1 MVFDSP
7 QSVSRRSF
15 MRILGVASAAT
26 TLPAFA
32 AIQSGAPAEKQ
43 HSAHHGGADT
53 AAAGKSRVLPP
64 NAVILSANENP
75 LGPSQS
81 ALTALYSTA
90 QQGGR
95 YHREE
100 FAKTLAVFNDI
111 YGLKRTYT
119 AIYPGSCLPID
130 MALLSNIGPDKP
142 LIYGDP
148 SYEQGPAAAL
158 RAKAPHFAIPLTATH
173 AHDVK
178 AMVKAHP
185 SAGAYYI
192 VNPNNPTGT
201 ITPREDIVWLLK
213 NKPAGSVVVVDEA
226 YLHFSKEDSVL
237 DLVAKDE
244 DLIVVHTFSKIY
256 GMAGIRVGV
265 VAARPDLMEKFAKI
279 SPPGRTPLVS
289 IASAAAARSSLLDKD
304 LIPQRRKI
312 NTDIREETIEFLSKR
327 GHQVLA
333 GSQANMFM
341 VDVKRPGGEFQQA
354 MLNENVAIGR
364 TWAAM
369 PTYVRVTVGT
379 KEEMAKFQA
388 AFIKC
393 IDIAPGSVA
402 HSVPRNPIF
411 QLPTELYRMS

>member
-1 MVFDSP
+1 MAFDS
-7 QSVSRRSF
+7 QQGVSRRSF
-15 MRILGVASAAT
+15 MRILGAATAAT

-32 AIQSGAPAEKQ
+32 ATQSGAVIGEQPA
-43 HSAHHGGADT
+43 AHRGAADT
-53 AAAGKSRVLPP
+53 ADPELRVLPP
-64 NAVILSANENP
+64 DAVILSANENP
-75 LGPSQS
+75 LGPAQS
-81 ALTALYSTA
+81 ALDALYSAAKT
-90 QQGGR
+90 GGR

-100 FAKTLAVFNDI
+100 LTKTLTAFNNI
-111 YGLKRTYT
+111 YGLKRAYT

-142 LIYGDP
+142 LVYGDP
-148 SYEQGPAAAL
+148 SYEQGPAAAV
-158 RAKAPHFAIPLTATH
+158 RAKAPHFAVPLTANY
-173 AHDVK
+173 AYDVN

-185 SAGAYYI
+185 SPGAYYI

-237 DLVAKDE
+237 DLVAQDQ
-244 DLIVVHTFSKIY
+244 DLIVVQTFSKIF

-265 VAARPDLMEKFAKI
+265 VAARPDLMEKFATI

-289 IASAAAARSSLLDKD
+289 ITSAAAARASLLDKD

-312 NTDIREETIEFLSKR
+312 NTDVREETLEFLTKR
-327 GHQVLA
+327 GHPIVA

-341 VDVKRPGGEFQQA
+341 VDVKRPGGEFQRA
-354 MLNENVAIGR
+354 MLKENVAIGR
-364 TWAAM
+364 TWPVM

-379 KEEMAKFQA
+379 REEMTKFQS
-388 AFIKC
+388 AFIRC
-393 IDIAPGSVA
+393 IDIAPGDA
-402 HSVPRNPIF
+402 NHTALHNPIF
-411 QLPTELYRMS
+411 EPPTELYRIG